1 MAHLTINH
9 HRFELTV
16 PDLDN
21 DALRAA
27 LAPIIA
33 SFREQ
38 GGVWLNTNVEDA
50 GAQMRWIPA
59 SASVVATFDGPE
71 LPADMKALTVNK
83 PETAGH

>member
-1 MAHLTINH
+1 MAHLTINDN
-9 HRFELTV
+9 RFELTV

-27 LAPIIA
+27 LDPIIA

-50 GAQMRWIPA
+50 GVRRCAGSPPVPA
-59 SASVVATFDGPE
+59 SSRRS
-71 LPADMKALTVNK
+71 
-83 PETAGH
+83 TARNFRPI